1 MLQKVKVKSVTMA
14 RNSVIFKGNVTT
26 TEMFDLNWTSSGFT
40 KESTL
45 LDIYTENK
53 IKNKTKQKNF
63 TISCIS

>member
-1 MLQKVKVKSVTMA
+1 MA

-45 LDIYTENK
+45 LDIYIENK
-53 IKNKTKQKNF
+53 VKKRKEKKNNF